1 MKRILFNE
9 RDNFQWKCQRYFHC
23 SFIYQEDGDFWWD
36 GFRFFLVPLR
46 KQPRKLNFSLWESQ
60 TEHFPAFGSRKQNGY
75 PSSYHHVIISIV
87 PIYNHICN
95 HHHRHCP
102 PYMAARDHKAKQGPD
117 SWCEASRS
125 LTFSSSFALQT
136 IGIGI
141 IMSVIADLLPHL
153 YH

>member
-1 MKRILFNE
+1 MKRIISNE
-9 RDNFQWKCQRYFHC
+9 KDNFQWKCQRYFHFV
-23 SFIYQEDGDFWWD
+23 SISRKMVIFDETGRVP
-36 GFRFFLVPLR
+36 GF
-46 KQPRKLNFSLWESQ
+46 
-60 TEHFPAFGSRKQNGY
+60 FGS
-75 PSSYHHVIISIV
+75 SSKTTKEMEFQLLRISNWTFSSFWQQKTKWL
-87 PIYNHICN
+87 PILISSCN
-95 HHHRHCP
+95 HHHHHCP

-141 IMSVIADLLPHL
+141 GIIMSVIADLLPHL

>member
-1 MKRILFNE
+1 MKRIIFNGNVSVTFIEVLFSRNMMIFDE
-9 RDNFQWKCQRYFHC
+9 TGRVPFFFGSSSKTTKEMEFQ
-23 SFIYQEDGDFWWD
+23 
-36 GFRFFLVPLR
+36 PLR
-46 KQPRKLNFSLWESQ
+46 ISNW
-60 TEHFPAFGSRKQNGY
+60 TC
-75 PSSYHHVIISIV
+75 SSIWQQETKWLPILISS
-87 PIYNHICN
+87 CN
-95 HHHRHCP
+95 HHHHHCP